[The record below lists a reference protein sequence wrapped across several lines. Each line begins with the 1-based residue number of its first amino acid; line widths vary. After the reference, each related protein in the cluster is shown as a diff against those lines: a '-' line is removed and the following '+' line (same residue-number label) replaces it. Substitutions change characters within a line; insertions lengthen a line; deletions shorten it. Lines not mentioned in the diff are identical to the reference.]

1 MLTDNMLNP
10 GEHTK
15 CELNLVDVGN
25 MEKYNLQVPLEHTDQ
40 GNIIED

>member
-15 CELNLVDVGN
+15 CKPKLIDAGTT
-25 MEKYNLQVPLEHTDQ
+25 EKKNSQVPLEHT
-40 GNIIED
+40 N